1 MRVTIAE
8 VARRAR
14 VSKTTV
20 SRVLNNKDDVDAAT
34 AIRVREVI
42 AATGYTPSARAVG
55 LARGRAQTV
64 GMLVPGLTWPWMG
77 DVLQGVSDVLEARGY
92 GLLLNTMNRGAE
104 SLAQFA
110 RHVSANAFD
119 GLLVVEPPD
128 TLSYVTSLHESG
140 FPVVMID
147 DRGHHPEFPSVATS
161 NHEGAADAAGHL
173 LEIGRSRLAMISG
186 PRQFGCT
193 RDRTAGFRAR
203 LRSSGVRLDR
213 RLLVEGDFTREGGHQ
228 AIQQIL
234 SSGLRFDGVF
244 AHNDLSAVGVLDGL
258 RQAGRTVPGDV
269 AVVGFDDISIA
280 AHTQPSLTT
289 VRQPSR
295 EMGEAAAKLLLSLLS
310 GEDLPDSPLVVPTS
324 LVVRESAP
332 ARVA

>member
-140 FPVVMID
+140 LPVVMID

-161 NHEGAADAAGHL
+161 NREGAADAARHL
-173 LEIGRSRLAMISG
+173 LDTGRSRLAMVSG

-193 RDRTAGFRAR
+193 KDRTAGFRAR
-203 LRSSGVRLDR
+203 LNDEGIRFDR
-213 RLLVEGDFTREGGHQ
+213 RLLVEGDFTREGGHV
-228 AIQQIL
+228 AIRQIL
-234 SSGLRFDGVF
+234 ESGITFDAVF
-244 AHNDLSAVGVLDGL
+244 AHNDLTAVGVLDGL
-258 RQAGRTVPGDV
+258 RQAGRTVPEDV

-295 EMGEAAAKLLLSLLS
+295 EMGEAAAKLLLSRLS
-310 GEDLPDSPLVVPTS
+310 GEELPDGPLVVPTE

-332 ARVA
+332 GRVA

>member
-140 FPVVMID
+140 LPVVMID

-161 NHEGAADAAGHL
+161 NHEGAGDAAGHL
-173 LEIGRSRLAMISG
+173 LEIGRSRLAMVSG

-203 LRSSGVRLDR
+203 LTDAGVGLDK
-213 RLLVEGDFTREGGHQ
+213 RLLVEGDFTREGGHL

-234 SSGLRFDGVF
+234 ESGVGFDGVF
-244 AHNDLSAVGVLDGL
+244 AHNDLTAVGVLDGL
-258 RQAGRTVPGDV
+258 RQAGRTVPDDV

-280 AHTQPSLTT
+280 AHTRPSLTT

-295 EMGEAAAKLLLSLLS
+295 EMGEAAAKLLLSRLS
-310 GEDLPDSPLVVPTS
+310 GEELPDGPLVVPTE